1 MTVSLENSK
10 MVYEGIKDAGVDF
23 ITALAETW
31 LVYLLQMA
39 DDDPHMTLIEVA
51 KEEEAIGIASGAHF
65 AGRPN
70 ILLMQNHG
78 FMGSINGIVS
88 LAKLYNI
95 PLCMLIAYR
104 GHMGEPYF
112 WHTQGGMVTEP
123 LLQALSIPYD
133 VATNPQKVGKQIKQ
147 ALTYSHSLLGPVAL
161 LLSRDLM
168 ED

>member
-1 MTVSLENSK
+1 MTVSRENSK
-10 MVYEGIKDAGVDF
+10 MVYQGIKDAGVDF
-23 ITALAETW
+23 VTALAETW
-31 LVYLLQMA
+31 LLYLLQMA
-39 DDDPHMTLIEVA
+39 DDDPGMTLIEVA

-65 AGRPN
+65 AGRSN

-88 LAKLYNI
+88 LSKLYSV

-123 LLQALSIPYD
+123 LLQALSIPYE
-133 VATNPQKVGKQIKQ
+133 VARDPQKVGKQIQ
-147 ALTYSHSLLGPVAL
+147 ETLTYSKSLLGPVAL

>member
-10 MVYEGIKDAGVDF
+10 AVYQGIKDAGVEF
-23 ITALAETW
+23 ITALPETW

-39 DDDPHMTLIEVA
+39 EEDPDMCMVEVA
-51 KEEEAIGIASGAHF
+51 KEEEAIGIASGAYF
-65 AGRPN
+65 AGQPN

-88 LAKLYNI
+88 LAKLYSI

-104 GHMGEPYF
+104 GHIGEPYF
-112 WHTQGGMVTEP
+112 WHTQGGLVTEP
-123 LLQALSIPYD
+123 LLQALGIPYS
-133 VATNPQKVGKQIKQ
+133 VARDKTQVGKQIKES
-147 ALTYSHSLLGPVAL
+147 LTYSYSLLGPVAL

>member
-1 MTVSLENSK
+1 MTVSRDNSK
-10 MVYEGIKDAGVDF
+10 MVYQGIKDAGVDF

-31 LVYLLQMA
+31 LVYLMQMA
-39 DDDPHMTLIEVA
+39 DDDPHMEMVEVA

-65 AGRPN
+65 AGRKN
-70 ILLMQNHG
+70 VLLMQNHG

-88 LAKLYNI
+88 LSKLYSV

-133 VATNPQKVGKQIKQ
+133 IARDPEKVGTQIKQ
-147 ALTYSHSLLGPVAL
+147 TLTYSQSLLGPVAL